1 VWCPGAVRSGPA
13 RGRRAC
19 QQTPAL
25 LIRSAWRRP
34 TRPCHP
40 RPSSSGPGRRPFTA
54 KTGVRF
60 PLGAPVRCETLRSS
74 SGWKR
79 FSHRRSAA
87 LPVTPLRGGALAV
100 QPPGQ
105 GSVEGLIDPRS
116 SRELNMK
123 SSRFALAAVAILS
136 LSGIAQAQGTIR
148 GAEEGAA
155 AGNNAAGPVGGIVGG
170 AVGAATGTV
179 GGVLGVGDRP
189 RSGCSTESVTKK
201 DGDTGDTVKKTTT
214 NC

>member
-1 VWCPGAVRSGPA
+1 
-13 RGRRAC
+13 
-19 QQTPAL
+19 
-25 LIRSAWRRP
+25 
-34 TRPCHP
+34 
-40 RPSSSGPGRRPFTA
+40 
-54 KTGVRF
+54 
-60 PLGAPVRCETLRSS
+60 
-74 SGWKR
+74 
-79 FSHRRSAA
+79 
-87 LPVTPLRGGALAV
+87 
-100 QPPGQ
+100 
-105 GSVEGLIDPRS
+105 
-116 SRELNMK
+116 MK
-123 SSRFALAAVAILS
+123 FSRFALTAVAILS

-201 DGDTGDTVKKTTT
+201 DGDTGDTVEKTAT